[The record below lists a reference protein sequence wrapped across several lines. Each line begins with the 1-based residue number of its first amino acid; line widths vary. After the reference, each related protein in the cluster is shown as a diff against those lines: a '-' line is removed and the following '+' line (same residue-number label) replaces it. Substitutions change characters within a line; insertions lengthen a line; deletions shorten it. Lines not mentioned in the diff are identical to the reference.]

1 MTKLTHKNKIKIE
14 PSSRDSIS
22 SWLDVLTSMLAVP
35 DAQRLQVRDELE
47 DHLRSRVDDLLIV
60 GKPEPEA
67 IQIAVAELGETAEL
81 AKLITHAHTR
91 TNPRRKLM
99 NAALIAVALGG
110 MSFGGFTLFNGPAA
124 PSATPSNGGAA
135 PVVVPEETRAES
147 QQEEPEL
154 DLYVKDVSFLMAF
167 DQIANAFGYTADVH
181 TLDNMIAS
189 NLQRQQVSV
198 VGDFTLDRAIEVLK
212 MQSLQY
218 AAELTTEIQGDV
230 IELLTHDEVFRR
242 ETSVKT
248 YSISWSNSENAENI
262 AHTLQTVVGGGQY
275 AQFFTMSFVA
285 DQLVVDARPQAHEQV
300 EEIIS
305 KAKMA
310 YEAQVLKETTNR
322 EYTIAR
328 IKDEYERVQ
337 SELVTAKKEK
347 SIEGNA
353 QSSLRLQISLDRDM
367 SKEMKGEIKM
377 KIVDYQERLNELGF
391 QIEELEMRHIR
402 LRELLIDSEY
412 EALINF
418 SETSPQD
425 QPSASGRHTATIS
438 GDGLRAGKYEV
449 PAGLTLSR
457 FIASAGGYDAAG
469 DARVS
474 LKRLGSTRELGT
486 LREVVTGQWSD
497 IVIFAD
503 DEIIISAA
511 ND

>member
-35 DAQRLQVRDELE
+35 DAQRAQVRDELE

-91 TNPRRKLM
+91 INPRRKLM
-99 NAALIAVALGG
+99 NTALIAVALGG
-110 MSFGGFTLFNGPAA
+110 MSFGGFTFFNSPAA

-248 YSISWSNSENAENI
+248 YSIGWSNFETAQNVF
-262 AHTLQTVVGGGQY
+262 HTLQEVVGSGQY
-275 AQFFTMSFVA
+275 SQFFTASFIG
-285 DQLVVDARPQAHEQV
+285 DQLVIDARGQAHQQV
-300 EEIIS
+300 EEILA
-305 KAKMA
+305 KAKA
-310 YEAQVLKETTNR
+310 GYEARMNSEKAQRLHAIE
-322 EYTIAR
+322 R
-328 IKDEYERVQ
+328 IRAEYEQ
-337 SELVTAKKEK
+337 LKSELVGVHSQIMEEQSEVD
-347 SIEGNA
+347 SIRQNEQQADMESVRQELMEREIHLYGLNMKVDDLE
-353 QSSLRLQISLDRDM
+353 LRFDR
-367 SKEMKGEIKM
+367 I
-377 KIVDYQERLNELGF
+377 
-391 QIEELEMRHIR
+391 
-402 LRELLIDSEY
+402 RELLVENEY
-412 EALINF
+412 KDLFEF
-418 SETSPQD
+418 
-425 QPSASGRHTATIS
+425 
-438 GDGLRAGKYEV
+438 
-449 PAGLTLSR
+449 PAVTK
-457 FIASAGGYDAAG
+457 
-469 DARVS
+469 S
-474 LKRLGSTRELGT
+474 LHERTN
-486 LREVVTGQWSD
+486 
-497 IVIFAD
+497 
-503 DEIIISAA
+503 A
-511 ND
+511 NPFEGIE